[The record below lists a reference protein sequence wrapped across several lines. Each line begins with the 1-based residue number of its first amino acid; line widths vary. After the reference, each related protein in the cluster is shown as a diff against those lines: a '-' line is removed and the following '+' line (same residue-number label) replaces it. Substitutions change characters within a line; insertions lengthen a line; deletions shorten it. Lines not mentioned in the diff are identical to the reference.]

1 MFCSCWSCASA
12 ASTSG
17 VITCLGGL
25 KTMHCVFIETSRTT
39 LNALY
44 PKETNLLDH
53 SGLDFDLN
61 TTPKKTNY
69 NGNYY
74 VAIPA

>member
-1 MFCSCWSCASA
+1 
-12 ASTSG
+12 
-17 VITCLGGL
+17 
-25 KTMHCVFIETSRTT
+25 MHCVFIETSRTT

>member
-1 MFCSCWSCASA
+1 MN
-12 ASTSG
+12 
-17 VITCLGGL
+17 
-25 KTMHCVFIETSRTT
+25 CVLIETSRTT

-53 SGLDFDLN
+53 SRLDFDLN
-61 TTPKKTNY
+61 KTPEKTNY
-69 NGNYY
+69 DGHYY